1 MSCLHYQGDELFI
14 EDVSLQHIARQ
25 FGTPV
30 YVYSKIGIIQNWRE
44 YDSAFQAIPHRLCYA
59 VKSCSNIAILRLLA
73 ELNAGFDIVSL
84 GELQRVLAAGG
95 NPRQIVFS
103 GVGKTEHE
111 IQQAITHDIFCFDV
125 ESEAEL
131 ERIAQISAALNQSV
145 RIALRV
151 NPNVDP
157 RTHSYI
163 STGMKENKFG
173 IDIENA
179 LPLAKHI
186 KQHSTLKL
194 TGIAAHIGSQIVDLK
209 PLLLSASRL
218 RELYLALKSA
228 DIALDHINIGGGLG
242 IVYQNEQPPAV
253 LDYANAIKQAF
264 QDCPIDIILEPGR
277 AIVGNAGCLLTRV
290 EYLKHHHQKNFA
302 IVDAGMNDLLR
313 PALYNAWQ
321 NIVPAQ
327 LRSIEKKRYDIAGPV
342 CESADFLGK
351 DRELAIVPGD
361 LLAIDSTGAYGF
373 SMSSNYNSRCRP
385 AEVLVEHDRIQLIR
399 RRETIADLLAL
410 EQSATE

>member
-30 YVYSKIGIIQNWRE
+30 YVYSKTGIIQNWRE

-111 IQQAITHDIFCFDV
+111 IRQAITHDIFCFDV

>member
-1 MSCLHYQGDELFI
+1 MSCLHYRGDELFI

-30 YVYSKIGIIQNWRE
+30 YVYSKTGIIQNWRE
-44 YDSAFQAIPHRLCYA
+44 YDNAFHAIPHRLCYA

-111 IQQAITHDIFCFDV
+111 IRQAITHDIFCFDV